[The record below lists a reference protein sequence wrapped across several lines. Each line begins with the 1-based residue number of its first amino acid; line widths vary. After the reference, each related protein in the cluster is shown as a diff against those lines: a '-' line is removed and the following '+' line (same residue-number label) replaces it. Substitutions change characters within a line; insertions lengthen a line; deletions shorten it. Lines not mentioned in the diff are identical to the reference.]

1 MLEHLS
7 VFMFIKNFANMTTIF
22 SYRLSS
28 VFYSVMLPTCLL
40 PCNSAYMFFTY
51 TVMQPTF
58 LLHCNAAHV
67 SFTL

>member
-40 PCNSAYMFFTY
+40 
-51 TVMQPTF
+51 
-58 LLHCNAAHV
+58 HCNAAYSTCLLLSNAAHL